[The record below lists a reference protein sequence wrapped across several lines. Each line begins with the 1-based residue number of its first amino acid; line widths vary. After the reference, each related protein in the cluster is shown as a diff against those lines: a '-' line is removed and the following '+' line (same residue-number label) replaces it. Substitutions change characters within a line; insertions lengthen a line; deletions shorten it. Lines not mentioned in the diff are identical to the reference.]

1 MDLSLLKPLQREG
14 GCEATQRDSPVR
26 WAQEIHMPN
35 RPPSL
40 TQASEDQVRT
50 DSASLTL
57 KLP

>member
-14 GCEATQRDSPVR
+14 GREATQRDSSVR
-26 WAQEIHMPN
+26 RAQETHTPN

-40 TQASEDQVRT
+40 TQASENQVRT

-57 KLP
+57 KLL